1 MDSQKIILI
10 NILSYLLV
18 LLIFIKE
25 KKNLN
30 RFLLSLF
37 LYLLFSLYIG
47 LDIQS
52 IIIYLVLS
60 VICVLTESFF
70 VNFLDNTWEYKKPDV
85 IGIPYWLVP
94 LWGIAILLIVQF
106 KKLLDIEL

>member
-1 MDSQKIILI
+1 MESQKIILI
-10 NILSYLLV
+10 NIVSYLLV

-25 KKNLN
+25 KENMN
-30 RFLLSLF
+30 RFLLSLV